1 MFNKTLIPFILIFSF
16 SVYGQKKELKA
27 VDKLVES
34 QDYVTALNQL
44 LPLQSVVEGSELKY
58 QAQYQFLAGKIY
70 GGQKDFEA
78 AFTAFD
84 SARQLETENGSS
96 KYTAEIDKLMSDL
109 SLEAINKAIDENQN
123 ENYAEASDLL
133 ISVYNI
139 DKEKNTDYL
148 YYAASSAVNGG
159 DYDSAL
165 AYYQEL
171 RDLDYTGSV
180 EKFYATETETGE
192 EIELSAENYKLFQ
205 KLKTY
210 SNFRT
215 EMTESKLPEI
225 VKNIALI
232 YVQQKQNNLAIG
244 AIKEARAANPLDI
257 GLILTEADLYINQ
270 LGDKQKFTDL
280 MKEAIEKDPNNHI
293 LYFNLGVITAEQGD
307 RAKARAYYETAIEL
321 DSTYAASYLNLA
333 ALILD
338 GEQELVEKMNLL
350 VNSNK
355 RSDVINYDKMKMER
369 KGLYLEAAPV
379 LENLTKI
386 DSSNVEALKT
396 LRNIFYTLDDIVKYR
411 IYKEKL
417 EALGQ

>member
-1 MFNKTLIPFILIFSF
+1 
-16 SVYGQKKELKA
+16 
-27 VDKLVES
+27 
-34 QDYVTALNQL
+34 
-44 LPLQSVVEGSELKY
+44 
-58 QAQYQFLAGKIY
+58 
-70 GGQKDFEA
+70 
-78 AFTAFD
+78 
-84 SARQLETENGSS
+84 
-96 KYTAEIDKLMSDL
+96 
-109 SLEAINKAIDENQN
+109 
-123 ENYAEASDLL
+123 
-133 ISVYNI
+133 
-139 DKEKNTDYL
+139 
-148 YYAASSAVNGG
+148 VNVG

-338 GEQELVEKMNLL
+338 SEQELVEKMNLL

>member
-1 MFNKTLIPFILIFSF
+1 MFKLILIPFILILSF

-27 VDKLVES
+27 VGKLVEN
-34 QDYVTALNQL
+34 QDYDTALNQL
-44 LPLQSVVEGSELKY
+44 LPLESIVEGSELKY
-58 QAQYQFLAGKIY
+58 QAQYQFLAGNIY
-70 GGQKDFEA
+70 GRQQNFKA
-78 AFTAFD
+78 AFAAFE
-84 SARQLETENGSS
+84 SAKQLESDNGSS
-96 KYTAEIDKLMSDL
+96 KHTADIDKLTNDFTI
-109 SLEAINKAIDENQN
+109 EAVNKAIDENQN
-123 ENYAEASDLL
+123 ENYVKAAELL
-133 ISVYNI
+133 ILVYNVDQ
-139 DKEKNTDYL
+139 DKNRDYL

>member
-1 MFNKTLIPFILIFSF
+1 
-16 SVYGQKKELKA
+16 
-27 VDKLVES
+27 
-34 QDYVTALNQL
+34 
-44 LPLQSVVEGSELKY
+44 
-58 QAQYQFLAGKIY
+58 
-70 GGQKDFEA
+70 
-78 AFTAFD
+78 
-84 SARQLETENGSS
+84 
-96 KYTAEIDKLMSDL
+96 
-109 SLEAINKAIDENQN
+109 
-123 ENYAEASDLL
+123 
-133 ISVYNI
+133 
-139 DKEKNTDYL
+139 
-148 YYAASSAVNGG
+148 
-159 DYDSAL
+159 
-165 AYYQEL
+165 
-171 RDLDYTGSV
+171 
-180 EKFYATETETGE
+180 
-192 EIELSAENYKLFQ
+192 
-205 KLKTY
+205 
-210 SNFRT
+210 
-215 EMTESKLPEI
+215 
-225 VKNIALI
+225 
-232 YVQQKQNNLAIG
+232 
-244 AIKEARAANPLDI
+244 
-257 GLILTEADLYINQ
+257 
-270 LGDKQKFTDL
+270 
-280 MKEAIEKDPNNHI
+280 